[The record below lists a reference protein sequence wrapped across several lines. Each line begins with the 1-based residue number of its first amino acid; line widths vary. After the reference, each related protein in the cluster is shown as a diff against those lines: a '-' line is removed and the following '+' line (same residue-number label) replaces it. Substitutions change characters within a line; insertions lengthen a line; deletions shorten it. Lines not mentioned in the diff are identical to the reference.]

1 VIAYVFLDICCGV
14 TWCQVHS
21 LQFIDVLR
29 RLKPQ
34 DGGIKSFFTWVN
46 RLIHGCFFS
55 RCSIDQ
61 MMIWSELRESEGMV
75 GEWVNKR
82 STVDLWTN
90 LETNQ
95 DMKSRKRDIFFR
107 VCKVIHEMW
116 DLAWFGSDLHRFWS
130 KSRFI

>member
-1 VIAYVFLDICCGV
+1 
-14 TWCQVHS
+14 
-21 LQFIDVLR
+21 
-29 RLKPQ
+29 
-34 DGGIKSFFTWVN
+34 
-46 RLIHGCFFS
+46 
-55 RCSIDQ
+55 

-116 DLAWFGSDLHRFWS
+116 DLA
-130 KSRFI
+130 